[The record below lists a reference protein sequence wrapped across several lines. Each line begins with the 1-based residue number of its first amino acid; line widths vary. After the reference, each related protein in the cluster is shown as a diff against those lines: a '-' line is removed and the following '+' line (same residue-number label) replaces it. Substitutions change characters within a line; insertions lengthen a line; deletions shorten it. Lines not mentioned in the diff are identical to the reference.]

1 MTTKGH
7 LVLRFYKQFLALV
20 MGVVL
25 AAGCATVETQS
36 FVSSKA
42 GRVESAQIAVGADFS
57 KYDRLQAV
65 DMGIFFPA
73 GTEMAPEDQQRTRQ
87 AFRDAFMAELEGY
100 SVSREPGPT
109 TMKVEASLIDL
120 RGPEGAGAALN
131 SMRRNIRDLATTG
144 SLVFLM
150 EMKDSET
157 DQILARA
164 ADSAKAPPLGTS
176 PDVETDW
183 QAVDEAAAHWASLFR
198 EFLDQNLGTG
208 AATP

>member
-1 MTTKGH
+1 MTTRGRT
-7 LVLRFYKQFLALV
+7 VFRFHTRLLALV
-20 MGVVL
+20 TGVVL
-25 AAGCATVETQS
+25 AVGCTTVETQS
-36 FVSSKA
+36 FVTGKG

-73 GTEMAPEDQQRTRQ
+73 GTEMAPEDLQRTRQ
-87 AFRDAFMAELEGY
+87 AFRNAFIAELEGY

-120 RGPEGAGAALN
+120 RGSAGAGTALS
-131 SMRRNIRDLATTG
+131 SMRRNVRDLATAG

-157 DQILARA
+157 DQVLARA
-164 ADSAKAPPLGTS
+164 ADSAKAPALGRS
-176 PDVETDW
+176 PDAETDW
-183 QAVDEAAAHWASLFR
+183 QAVDEAAAHWAALFR
-198 EFLDQNLGTG
+198 EFLDQNLGR
-208 AATP
+208 ADVTP

>member
-20 MGVVL
+20 MGAVL
-25 AAGCATVETQS
+25 AAGCSTVETQS

-73 GTEMAPEDQQRTRQ
+73 GTEMAPEDLRRTRQ

-164 ADSAKAPPLGTS
+164 ADSAKAPALGTS

-198 EFLDQNLGTG
+198 EFLDQNLGSG

>member
-1 MTTKGH
+1 MTTNCH
-7 LVLRFYKQFLALV
+7 LVFRFYKPFLALV
-20 MGVVL
+20 AGTVL
-25 AAGCATVETQS
+25 AAGCTTVETQS
-36 FVSSKA
+36 FVTGKG

-73 GTEMAPEDQQRTRQ
+73 GTEMAPEDLQRTRQ

-100 SVSREPGPT
+100 SVSREPSPT

-120 RGPEGAGAALN
+120 RGAAGAGSALT
-131 SMRRNIRDLATTG
+131 SMRRNVRDLATAG

-164 ADSAKAPPLGTS
+164 ADSARAPALGRS
-176 PDVETDW
+176 PDAQTDW

-198 EFLDQNLGTG
+198 EFLDQNLGPG